1 MFIDKYFVN
10 ELSDKKVEFNL
21 DQIESALTTL
31 LDINSK
37 SEIYSMFRSI
47 CICRYNSKNITDKQI
62 LNEMLKFVEY
72 FN

>member
-1 MFIDKYFVN
+1 MFIDKYFIN
-10 ELSDKKVEFNL
+10 ELSDKEVEFKL
-21 DQIESALTTL
+21 DQIESTLTTL

-37 SEIYSMFRSI
+37 SDIYAMFKSI
-47 CICRYNSKNITDKQI
+47 CICRYNSKNITNKLI